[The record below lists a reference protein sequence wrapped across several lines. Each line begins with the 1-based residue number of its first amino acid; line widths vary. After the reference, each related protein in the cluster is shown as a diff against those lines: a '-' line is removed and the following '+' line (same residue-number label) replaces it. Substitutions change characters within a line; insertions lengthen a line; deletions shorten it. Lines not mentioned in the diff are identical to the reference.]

1 MTPMIYFAF
10 SGALNFLTSTVV
22 LLLVLARG
30 KKTVVELTFILFCAN
45 IGLWSLFYLLWL
57 LARNP
62 DFALAMTR
70 AFMMGAI
77 FIPFFYF
84 HFIAVFSGEGFRQRR
99 WIRWGYFFGAV
110 LAISNF
116 GPWMVRGVQPRLGF
130 AYWPTPGPLLH
141 VHLALFATYLLR
153 FIGIL
158 IKQVKKRIGNEREQ
172 FKYLLLGT
180 AIGFGGGMT
189 NYLLWY
195 GVPVKPYGNIF
206 VSIYVAIIAY
216 SILRYRL
223 MDINLAARNL
233 TLHLFFGLIISI
245 PAVFI
250 TFLGDSKLI
259 SGLVIVILSL
269 LGPFF
274 FVHFRDSL
282 LSAVDRLPV
291 FRGRFLSFEDLQLKL
306 HTINNSQNL
315 SQLYQTLVKIIRE
328 MFGPRQVCVLARD
341 NQKHYFLIKEGHG
354 LSPADR
360 TFLSLSVTSP
370 IIGLFENKREMLV
383 KENIGTLFPRAQQSI
398 VSTEMNYLH
407 ATVAVPIF
415 SRNALQLIV
424 GLGEKENGSIYNDL
438 DLAHLTAIARGS
450 EHTLNSIQSGIMN
463 EQMTAVWAHDLMKP
477 FTPKGSFHIIKR
489 ILSGHLGPVN
499 SEVKSALELIAGDSV
514 FVLQNL
520 VRLLHPGSFDD
531 LHRRP
536 VPLTDVFLRIQEKF
550 SRVEQETGVRFIV
563 DPPPPDILVICDSAM
578 IEHRVLFNLV
588 ENALRHTPPG
598 GSVTCTYKVCEKTFV
613 GVVND
618 TGEGIRQQDFEKV
631 FERGNQMNQSNK
643 GTAGLGLFSV
653 KSVCEAHGGKVW
665 FESTYG
671 KGTSFYFELP
681 RSL

>member
-1 MTPMIYFAF
+1 MTYFSF

-30 KKTVVELTFILFCAN
+30 KKTIVELTFILFSAN

-57 LARNP
+57 LSP
-62 DFALAMTR
+62 DPPFALVMTR

-84 HFIAVFSGEGFRQRR
+84 HFIAEFSGEGFRQRR
-99 WIRWGYFFGAV
+99 WIRGGYFFGVA

-116 GPWMVRGVQPRLGF
+116 GPWVVRGVEPRMGF
-130 AYWPTPGPLLH
+130 VHWPIPGPLFH
-141 VHLALFATYLLR
+141 VHLALFAIYLFR

-158 IKQVKKRIGNEREQ
+158 VKQANKRIGNEREQ

-195 GVPVKPYGNIF
+195 GIPVKPYGNSF

-216 SILRYRL
+216 TILRYRL

-233 TLHLFFGLIISI
+233 TLHLFFGVIISI

-250 TFLGDSKLI
+250 AFLGESVFF
-259 SGLVIVILSL
+259 SGLVIVLLSL

-274 FVHFRDSL
+274 FVRFRDSL

-291 FRGRFLSFEDLQLKL
+291 FRGRFLPFEDLQLKL
-306 HTINNSQNL
+306 HAINNTQNP
-315 SQLYQTLVKIIRE
+315 SQLYQILVQIVRE
-328 MFGPRQVCVLARD
+328 VFGSGRICVLARD
-341 NQKHYFLIKEGHG
+341 HQKGYFLIKEGHG

-360 TFLSLSVTSP
+360 TFLSLSISSP
-370 IIGLFENKREMLV
+370 IINFFESKREMLV
-383 KENIGTLFPRAQQSI
+383 KENIASLFPAGQQKV

-407 ATVAVPIF
+407 AVVAVPIF
-415 SRNALQLIV
+415 SRNSLQLIV
-424 GLGEKENGSIYNDL
+424 CLGEKETGAIYNDL

-450 EHTLNSIQSGIMN
+450 EHTLNSIQAGIMN

-477 FTPKGSFHIIKR
+477 FTPKGSFHIIKK
-489 ILSGHLGPVN
+489 ILSGHLGPIN
-499 SEVKSALELIAGDSV
+499 SPVKSALELILNDSA

-520 VRLLHPGSFDD
+520 GRLLHPGSFDD

-536 VPLTDVFLRIQEKF
+536 VPLSNLFARIQEKF
-550 SRVEQETGVRFIV
+550 LPIADEAGVYLDV
-563 DPPPPDILVICDSAM
+563 TPPPPNVLVICDAAL
-578 IEHRVLFNLV
+578 IEHRVLSNLI
-588 ENALRHTPPG
+588 ENALRHTTTG
-598 GSVTCTYKVCEKTFV
+598 GRVTCSYELREKTFV
-613 GVVND
+613 GIVRD
-618 TGEGIRQQDFEKV
+618 TGEGIQKQDFQKV
-631 FERGNQMNQSNK
+631 FERGVQLDQNTK
-643 GTAGLGLFSV
+643 GMAGLGLFSV

-665 FESTYG
+665 FESVYG
-671 KGTSFYFELP
+671 RGTTFYFELP
-681 RSL
+681 RSI